1 MMADPTLAAR
11 CLGQARNHL
20 APGLALGQKITGQ
33 GAVEISARGAVVEL
47 SDGRQVLDFGSYAV
61 TLLGHQHPEVVA
73 AVQDQLQRMSTST
86 RSLAN
91 PVTTELAERL
101 VAVLSPSRLRR
112 VWFGQNGTDA
122 VEAALK
128 LARLAAGRPRI
139 LAVEGGYHGKS
150 LGSLAVTWGPRYR
163 RGLESVLA
171 PVTHISRDDPEAVAR
186 EAANGDVAALIV
198 EPVQGESGV
207 VPLAPSVLRGWA
219 ADAHAAGAF
228 VIADEVQCGLWRAG
242 APSLS
247 LGPRLHLDPDAV
259 LLGKPLGGGILPLSA
274 AVFADRLYAPMK
286 ADPFIHTAT
295 FSGHPLSCAAGLA
308 GLRAMERL
316 APRAAQVGARLD
328 QDLHAIAG
336 DFPDVITA
344 VRGRG
349 LIWGIEFGSSAEA
362 GIVLTELSE
371 SGLLLSPCLG
381 RPEVLRLLPPMV
393 VTDAQ
398 LDTALALLSAA
409 VSTARRITSASTVL
423 SS

>member
-247 LGPRLHLDPDAV
+247 LSPRLHLDPDAV

-344 VRGRG
+344 VRGQG
-349 LIWGIEFGSSAEA
+349 LIWGLEFGSSAEA

>member
-171 PVTHISRDDPEAVAR
+171 PVTHISRD
-186 EAANGDVAALIV
+186 
-198 EPVQGESGV
+198 
-207 VPLAPSVLRGWA
+207 
-219 ADAHAAGAF
+219 
-228 VIADEVQCGLWRAG
+228 
-242 APSLS
+242 
-247 LGPRLHLDPDAV
+247 
-259 LLGKPLGGGILPLSA
+259 
-274 AVFADRLYAPMK
+274 
-286 ADPFIHTAT
+286 
-295 FSGHPLSCAAGLA
+295 
-308 GLRAMERL
+308 
-316 APRAAQVGARLD
+316 
-328 QDLHAIAG
+328 
-336 DFPDVITA
+336 
-344 VRGRG
+344 
-349 LIWGIEFGSSAEA
+349 
-362 GIVLTELSE
+362 
-371 SGLLLSPCLG
+371 
-381 RPEVLRLLPPMV
+381 
-393 VTDAQ
+393 
-398 LDTALALLSAA
+398 
-409 VSTARRITSASTVL
+409 
-423 SS
+423 